1 MISRRDRKDLG
12 GNGESGSS
20 FTRSARESELF
31 ESVARRRGLSR
42 TFNSIRNDAR

>member
-1 MISRRDRKDLG
+1 LVDGVAVRDMVPRRDRKDLG
-12 GNGESGSS
+12 GNHGK
-20 FTRSARESELF
+20 ESELF